1 MRIGEFLLLLLL
13 LDLATV
19 VSILILFGTHN
30 HHHHHHHHRVRAAD
44 LLRDQQ
50 RLTSSL
56 LRDYRFDTAKH
67 HSAAAAFLKNYTL
80 MEPDSNANLNEK
92 KNTIL

>member
-1 MRIGEFLLLLLL
+1 MRIGEFLLLLLP

-19 VSILILFGTHN
+19 VSILILFGIHN
-30 HHHHHHHHRVRAAD
+30 HNHHRVRAAD

-67 HSAAAAFLKNYTL
+67 HSAAAFFFLRITL
-80 MEPDSNANLNEK
+80 
-92 KNTIL
+92 

>member
-30 HHHHHHHHRVRAAD
+30 HNRVRAAD

-50 RLTSSL
+50 LLTSSL

-67 HSAAAAFLKNYTL
+67 HSAAAFFFLRITL
-80 MEPDSNANLNEK
+80 
-92 KNTIL
+92 

>member
-1 MRIGEFLLLLLL
+1 MRIGEFLLLLLP

-19 VSILILFGTHN
+19 VSILILFGNHN
-30 HHHHHHHHRVRAAD
+30 HHRVRAAD

-67 HSAAAAFLKNYTL
+67 HSAAAFFFFKNYTL
-80 MEPDSNANLNEK
+80 MEPDSHPKLD
-92 KNTIL
+92 

>member
-19 VSILILFGTHN
+19 VSILILFGIHN
-30 HHHHHHHHRVRAAD
+30 HNHHRVRAAD

-67 HSAAAAFLKNYTL
+67 HSAAAFFFLRITL
-80 MEPDSNANLNEK
+80 
-92 KNTIL
+92 

>member
-30 HHHHHHHHRVRAAD
+30 HNHNHNHNRVRAAD

-67 HSAAAAFLKNYTL
+67 HSAAAFFFLRITL
-80 MEPDSNANLNEK
+80 
-92 KNTIL
+92 

>member
-13 LDLATV
+13 LDLATD
-19 VSILILFGTHN
+19 VSILILFGIHN
-30 HHHHHHHHRVRAAD
+30 HNHNHHRVRAAD

-67 HSAAAAFLKNYTL
+67 HSAAAFFFLRITL
-80 MEPDSNANLNEK
+80 
-92 KNTIL
+92 